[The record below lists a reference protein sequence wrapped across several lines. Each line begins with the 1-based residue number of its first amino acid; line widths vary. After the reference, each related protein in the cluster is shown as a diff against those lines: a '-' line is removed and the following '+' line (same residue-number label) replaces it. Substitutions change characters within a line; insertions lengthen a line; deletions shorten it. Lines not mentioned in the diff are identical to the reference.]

1 MSKNIS
7 EVIDIIRCKQFG
19 KLFAGETNNT
29 LIQFFR
35 YVFVGGLATVV
46 DWGISALLFYVVF
59 GCKYAVAANT
69 ISFAA
74 GLVTNYLL
82 STMWIFKKSKV
93 KSKAAEFIGFTL
105 IGIVGLLITAGVTVL
120 FRHWLIAV
128 TMAYQII
135 AKVAATAISLLWNFF
150 ARKFLLFS

>member
-1 MSKNIS
+1 MSRYLD
-7 EVIDIIRCKQFG
+7 EVMDILRSRQLG
-19 KLFAGETNNT
+19 RLFSGETDNT

-46 DWGISALLFYVVF
+46 DWGISALLFYIVF
-59 GCKYAVAANT
+59 DCNYAVAANT
-69 ISFAA
+69 LSFAA

-93 KSKAAEFIGFTL
+93 KSKTVEFIGFTL
-105 IGIVGLLITAGVTVL
+105 IGIVGLLITAAVTLL

-135 AKVAATAISLLWNFF
+135 AKIAATAISFLWNFF
-150 ARKFLLFS
+150 ARKIFLFS

>member
-1 MSKNIS
+1 MSRHLD
-7 EVIDIIRCKQFG
+7 EVMDILRSRQLG
-19 KLFAGETNNT
+19 RLFSGETDNT

-46 DWGISALLFYVVF
+46 DWGISALLFYIVF
-59 GCKYAVAANT
+59 DCNYAVAANT
-69 ISFAA
+69 LSFAA

-93 KSKAAEFIGFTL
+93 KSKTVEFIGFTL
-105 IGIVGLLITAGVTVL
+105 IGIVGLLITAAVTLL

-135 AKVAATAISLLWNFF
+135 AKIAATAISFLWNFF
-150 ARKFLLFS
+150 ARKIFLFS